1 MKGIDHDREVKGAM
15 EETKQVLC
23 AHPSDVIREDA
34 VSALFFNNRVQ
45 AMRILSMRKR
55 TNRSTFAT
63 NEQGQTMLSPMSLP
77 IRAVLLGGRYTPNF
91 PAAVIDVPD
100 ASVVMFETAVQI
112 LGTRDEWSAQQ
123 VMESLCYRMNISLGL
138 TDLAPCKRY
147 VCNLVSAFGL
157 GHGIDMNKACDMFPS
172 DRIVYKPA
180 HFDGLEVS
188 MQEKD
193 EGSDRV
199 KITCTLFSTGSG
211 VFTGGTRVEHHL
223 KHLRKLVPMMYKCA
237 VPLASD
243 SGHTQAS
250 GNTKGAPKKRKRG
263 KRLYVF
269 PQSFLDRDPSIPAP
283 ITLPAGIYDEQDG
296 KKTTRTGTKKRR
308 TSYVSQETMK
318 LVMDGVPLHHMDPQK
333 PFYTPL
339 PGRSVIRDPRS
350 QTVTYWYTEPGPAFC
365 DHTQVDP
372 TTGKPV
378 FRVDANPPFCSACQ
392 KEARPFKHPRHHAQ
406 SGHGSNVCTHTS
418 CSLTLREMG
427 PGVVLPECDSCG
439 HTDVTQRYFSKRVER
454 QNKAE
459 EAHTRRMHDKRRAE
473 TRVLKPATVSPQS
486 SVKAPQSTRQE
497 VAQLMK
503 SYDKQ
508 KRGTNRYT
516 RLTLTTQSL
525 LSATAQK
532 FTIL

>member
-1 MKGIDHDREVKGAM
+1 MTTEVKQVMCARPSEVVRAGA
-15 EETKQVLC
+15 
-23 AHPSDVIREDA
+23 I
-34 VSALFFNNRVQ
+34 SALFFNNRVQ
-45 AMRILSMRKR
+45 AMRILSMQGMTSRPTFT
-55 TNRSTFAT
+55 TNA
-63 NEQGQTMLSPMSLP
+63 QGQTMLSPMSLP

-157 GHGIDMNKACDMFPS
+157 GHGIDMDKACAMFPL

-188 MQEKD
+188 MQEKN
-193 EGSDRV
+193 EGPDRV

-223 KHLRKLVPMMYKCA
+223 HHLRKLVPMMYKCA
-237 VPLASD
+237 VPLPSGSGSDHTRAPGKAS
-243 SGHTQAS
+243 
-250 GNTKGAPKKRKRG
+250 GAPKKRKRG

-269 PQSFLDRDPSIPAP
+269 PPWFLKRDPSIPAP
-283 ITLPAGIYDEQDG
+283 ITLPAGVYDEQDG
-296 KKTTRTGTKKRR
+296 KKPARTGTKKRR
-308 TSYVSQETMK
+308 TAYVSQETMK
-318 LVMDGVPLHHMDPQK
+318 LVSDGVPLHHMDPQK

-339 PGRSVIRDPRS
+339 PGRSVVRDPQT
-350 QTVTYWYTEPGPAFC
+350 QTVKYWYTEPGPGFC

-372 TTGKPV
+372 ATGKPV
-378 FRVDANPPFCSACQ
+378 FRADADPPFCSACQ
-392 KEARPFKHPRHHAQ
+392 KKARPFKHPRHHAQ
-406 SGHGSNVCTHTS
+406 SGHGSDVCTHTS

-427 PGVVLPECDSCG
+427 PGVVLPECDLCG

-473 TRVLKPATVSPQS
+473 TTTAASSSSSPQPS
-486 SVKAPQSTRQE
+486 AKAPQSTRQE

-503 SYDKQ
+503 SYEEQ

-516 RLTLTTQSL
+516 RLTLTTQTL
-525 LSATAQK
+525 LSASAQK